1 MTYNHS
7 TEESGQG
14 RFALGAS
21 IFVLALVVPLLI
33 PLVVSSSLPPGW
45 KVTLSG
51 LLAFGF
57 PEVLILLAAM
67 VLGKSGFKYL
77 KQIAFRLFKRYVL
90 PKSVSRI
97 RYRIGLVLFLLTLV
111 LSWLALY
118 LCPLIPYIKDNQLL
132 VSVLSDLVFL
142 ISLFVLGGDFWDK
155 LKALVIY
162 EARVQLPDQSH

>member
-1 MTYNHS
+1 
-7 TEESGQG
+7 
-14 RFALGAS
+14 
-21 IFVLALVVPLLI
+21 
-33 PLVVSSSLPPGW
+33 
-45 KVTLSG
+45 
-51 LLAFGF
+51 
-57 PEVLILLAAM
+57 
-67 VLGKSGFKYL
+67 KYL
-77 KQIAFRLFKRYVL
+77 KQIAFRFFKRYVL

-97 RYRIGLVLFLLTLV
+97 RYRIGLVLFLLTVV

-155 LKALVIY
+155 LKALFIY